1 MNKQDTAI
9 RCLLEVQKSI
19 FHNQIEMVDPKATVD
34 EIVKLGYGQC
44 GHIADVLSHFLTV
57 NNIENRVVK
66 LPHHIV
72 TEAKWDD
79 RWHLLDADLFK
90 HGIIPNINGEIP
102 SIRDVQGNYIMDRFM
117 PSMYVYTRE
126 YEKYKDLD
134 KKLLSNEEGFY
145 ELHEASFMSYY
156 YQMNSGLKLE
166 YPPSRPKNLNAE
178 VNSSSSIKLSW
189 DKSTDKDN
197 DLIGYRVIIGSFSRK
212 WNYLN
217 PIYENVI
224 NDTSGGDEIFVEDNN
239 LEIGAV
245 LSGTYYW
252 SVKAIDKHIEK
263 EPFTYYLPSEEGSFV
278 V

>member
-1 MNKQDTAI
+1 
-9 RCLLEVQKSI
+9 
-19 FHNQIEMVDPKATVD
+19 MVDPKATVD

-44 GHIADVLSHFLTV
+44 GHIADVLSHLLTV

-134 KKLLSNEEGFY
+134 KKLLSNENGFY
-145 ELHEASFMSYY
+145 ELHEAGFMSYY
-156 YQMNSGLKLE
+156 YQMNEGMKLE
-166 YPPSRPKNLNAE
+166 YPPSRPKKLDSFVIGNDVILNWN
-178 VNSSSSIKLSW
+178 NSI
-189 DKSTDKDN
+189 DKDG
-197 DLIGYRVIIGSFSRK
+197 DLRDYLVTIGKESRG
-212 WNYLN
+212 WNYIN
-217 PIYENVI
+217 PDYNNVPSDTKGETFMAWENKI
-224 NDTSGGDEIFVEDNN
+224 E
-239 LEIGAV
+239 
-245 LSGTYYW
+245 LSFEKGTYYW
-252 SVKAIDKHIEK
+252 SVKATDSHISK
-263 EPFTYYLPSEEGSFV
+263 EPLTYYLPSEEHRFV
-278 V
+278 VE